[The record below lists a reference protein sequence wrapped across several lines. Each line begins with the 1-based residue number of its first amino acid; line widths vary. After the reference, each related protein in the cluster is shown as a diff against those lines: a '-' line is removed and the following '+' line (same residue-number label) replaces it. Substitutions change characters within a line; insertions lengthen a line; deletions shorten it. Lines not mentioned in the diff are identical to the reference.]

1 MQRTFIIVGTL
12 YTNRILRLRLWLWL
26 PVQREMQRKSPTLTL
41 TLTTPA
47 EDYVDVTTLFTAA
60 RSWEEAAPAAAVS
73 LVLPHPE
80 AARDARTAATV
91 CRSLRRQYSRTDRS
105 DDAKRRLDAR
115 AIILKTFQQ
124 DSLGTSAG
132 KFPNFRLE
140 MTRRDSRS
148 CYLKSHGVGHVHVTA
163 TRKRDIS
170 IFVWLYR
177 FRPFCIYILRLDVAF
192 WLTLKYALLEDNKR
206 EHLHNVCFLFL
217 LDRGNAYNTLQKGHV
232 FDLPSRNS
240 QKIDIAA
247 VFV

>member
-41 TLTTPA
+41 TLTRPA

-91 CRSLRRQYSRTDRS
+91 WRSLRRQYSRTDRS

-124 DSLGTSAG
+124 DSSGTSAG

-163 TRKRDIS
+163 TRNV
-170 IFVWLYR
+170 IFQYLFDSR
-177 FRPFCIYILRLDVAF
+177 FHPFCIYILRLDVAF
-192 WLTLKYALLEDNKR
+192 WLTLKYALLKDKR

-240 QKIDIAA
+240 QKIDVAA